1 MEFTDDEIVTTVEAL
16 REYRI
21 RIADESRKFL
31 CQAMIFRFGVEL
43 VEMNKRRVKDGEYD
57 Q

>member
-57 Q
+57 